1 MGWFSNAVDSM
12 NDANNNSDKSNNTS
26 IGSLIKAQMAAI
38 PETAQQP
45 STSNGRGVVMQAPI
59 QPLSSESA
67 PLDLPQT
74 YDELTAAQQQLTSKL
89 QALALVLHDQSSPEV
104 RELMSQLQY
113 EKTKQETLIEQ
124 AQQKLAQI
132 KPKLETMDRGA
143 EAILLHAI
151 SQQAWYAFRNK
162 REILFDSRT
171 GLLFPNFEY
180 VSNVKCID
188 WKREQKKYAPSG
200 VGQQLWIP
208 LHEFISNAS
217 GDSTKEILKK
227 NYYCDSEKVS
237 FFMEDDYMDDYFPV
251 KYAGVFCREMIVFI
265 DDNVNYP
272 VKVLKNFSSKGDFA
286 RDMFSSTSDRYIF
299 PVFPIFYHPDIQ
311 LDAIRITANEKAK
324 LILDFFIAQDWIP
337 IFEPFLE
344 KPYDEDED
352 DYQKRLATKQKECD
366 EYNRLFDAY
375 YQRIQLERQLV
386 AVEQRLA
393 ELPPP
398 APDNPFTAAFDYR
411 QALQDQHYD
420 LVYIGQ
426 SVWQYSL
433 AVQSWMRFLL
443 TQLDDISQ
451 HQQSLLSQAAQLSQS
466 LSAKPLSSP
475 HLSDTEQQLLQARH
489 TDLQQRLDFGLV
501 SVRSALFEMLQQA
514 QSLQQQLQQAHQHP
528 DSLSR
533 LAQIEAQQRPS
544 FALVAEHSA
553 TLCTQVLTKLEWL
566 AQSLDFVHAVVQSEQ
581 QFTAHYLILLDKYQA
596 DLQQQ
601 GTDNSIEATDVA
613 QWFAEW
619 RQQQWVVQQQWQPL
633 IQAGLDHVLPQS
645 TVLDTLNT
653 LQSYQ
658 QAIDQFYLTQ
668 RLGVHTTYAF
678 QPNGHRQEKLE
689 KEQKLSELRHQL
701 MQSMEQII
709 FALPSS
715 VEKIWLVRWV
725 EVWQQGLLQEIS
737 NLLRHEQL
745 IERDDIV
752 QIMLDDMRKVQQQN
766 LAACLQ
772 DAKSYSQA
780 LAVREKDVATLIF
793 KMRKALMK

>member
-45 STSNGRGVVMQAPI
+45 STSDCRGVVMQAPI

-180 VSNVKCID
+180 VPHVTAGEWLEKQKNYAPNHMGKKEWRALHGFYERANAQDKKLISGCY
-188 WKREQKKYAPSG
+188 WEGSWGFCFPKKYAG
-200 VGQQLWIP
+200 ATIKIL
-208 LHEFISNAS
+208 LLCTTNSNLYTAFGNFCS
-217 GDSTKEILKK
+217 KTQFDKRTVTRD
-227 NYYCDSEKVS
+227 N
-237 FFMEDDYMDDYFPV
+237 DYHV
-251 KYAGVFCREMIVFI
+251 
-265 DDNVNYP
+265 
-272 VKVLKNFSSKGDFA
+272 VL
-286 RDMFSSTSDRYIF
+286 
-299 PVFPIFYHPDIQ
+299 PVFPIFYDADIQ
-311 LDAIRITANEKAK
+311 INSIHTTATEKAK

-344 KPYDEDED
+344 KSANEDED

-375 YQRIQLERQLV
+375 YQRIQLERQLA

-451 HQQSLLSQAAQLSQS
+451 RQQSLLSQAAQLSQS

-475 HLSDTEQQLLQARH
+475 HLSDAEQQLLQARH

-689 KEQKLSELRHQL
+689 REQKLSELRHQL

-725 EVWQQGLLQEIS
+725 EVWQQGLLQEMS
-737 NLLRHEQL
+737 NLLQHEQL

>member
-113 EKTKQETLIEQ
+113 EKTKQETQIEQ

-151 SQQAWYAFRNK
+151 SQQSWYAFKNK
-162 REILFDSRT
+162 REIVFDSRT
-171 GLLFPNFEY
+171 GDLYPNFEY
-180 VSNVKCID
+180 VPHVTYAD
-188 WKREQKKYAPSG
+188 WPQARKNYAPSG
-200 VGQQLWIP
+200 IQGAWKM
-208 LHEFISNAS
+208 LHE
-217 GDSTKEILKK
+217 
-227 NYYCDSEKVS
+227 
-237 FFMEDDYMDDYFPV
+237 
-251 KYAGVFCREMIVFI
+251 VFCY
-265 DDNVNYP
+265 DNEKKRPVGFLNFYSEHWYYSHGFDYPKKFRGEVDLKVYIYTDTSNYSNRYYFHEKFSKNSNSNSTYGGQIELDRTVLP
-272 VKVLKNFSSKGDFA
+272 VLKVLIN
-286 RDMFSSTSDRYIF
+286 SDISPAYIRLKA
-299 PVFPIFYHPDIQ
+299 YEKS
-311 LDAIRITANEKAK
+311 RI
-324 LILDFFIAQDWIP
+324 ILDFFIAQDWVP

-352 DYQKRLATKQKECD
+352 DYQNRLATKQKECD

-689 KEQKLSELRHQL
+689 REQKLSELRHQL

>member
-1 MGWFSNAVDSM
+1 MMFSSG
-12 NDANNNSDKSNNTS
+12 ANLAKTASRSDKTNTTS
-26 IGSLIKAQMAAI
+26 VGSLITTQKAAI
-38 PETAQQP
+38 PEH
-45 STSNGRGVVMQAPI
+45 
-59 QPLSSESA
+59 A
-67 PLDLPQT
+67 PLDLPKT
-74 YDELTAAQQQLTSKL
+74 YDGLTAAQQQLTSKL

-113 EKTKQETLIEQ
+113 EKTKQEILIEQ

-143 EAILLHAI
+143 EAVLLHAI
-151 SQQAWYAFRNK
+151 SQQSWYAFKNK
-162 REILFDSRT
+162 REIVFDSRT
-171 GLLFPNFEY
+171 GDLYPNFEY
-180 VSNVKCID
+180 VPHVTYAD
-188 WKREQKKYAPSG
+188 WPQARKTYAPSG
-200 VGQQLWIP
+200 IQGAWKM
-208 LHEFISNAS
+208 LHEVFYYDDEKKRPVGFLNSDAKYGYYDDKFDYPTRFCGVKTTEIYVYSNVS
-217 GDSTKEILKK
+217 GSSPT
-227 NYYCDSEKVS
+227 Y
-237 FFMEDDYMDDYFPV
+237 DYFVKFSKEWSLFRERDYKLYTHRSVFPV
-251 KYAGVFCREMIVFI
+251 LKVL
-265 DDNVNYP
+265 DNVE
-272 VKVLKNFSSKGDFA
+272 
-286 RDMFSSTSDRYIF
+286 IF
-299 PVFPIFYHPDIQ
+299 PDY
-311 LDAIRITANEKAK
+311 IRLTTHEKAK
-324 LILDFFIAQDWIP
+324 LILDFFIAQNWIP
-337 IFEPFLE
+337 IFEPFLG
-344 KPYDEDED
+344 KFVNEDED
-352 DYQKRLATKQKECD
+352 DYQNRLATKQKECD

-451 HQQSLLSQAAQLSQS
+451 RQQSLLSQAAQLSQS

-475 HLSDTEQQLLQARH
+475 HLSDAEQQLLQARH

-544 FALVAEHSA
+544 FALVAEHST

-689 KEQKLSELRHQL
+689 REQKLSELRHQL